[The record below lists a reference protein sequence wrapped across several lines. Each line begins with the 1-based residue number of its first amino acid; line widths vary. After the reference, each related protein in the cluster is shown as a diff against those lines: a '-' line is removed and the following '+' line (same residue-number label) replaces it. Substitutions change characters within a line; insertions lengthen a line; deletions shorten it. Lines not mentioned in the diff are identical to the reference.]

1 MHFQWSGGVNTCLA
15 TEISPLYRVTFVQSI
30 ADKSVINRGLAN
42 AAYYVMQFGYCTL
55 FLQWRV
61 VKEEGGGG
69 LGGRNGK
76 GGESCCGFCALLVLS
91 AQSLSLCN

>member
-69 LGGRNGK
+69 GGAGK
-76 GGESCCGFCALLVLS
+76 GMKKEGKAAVVYVLR
-91 AQSLSLCN
+91 LS